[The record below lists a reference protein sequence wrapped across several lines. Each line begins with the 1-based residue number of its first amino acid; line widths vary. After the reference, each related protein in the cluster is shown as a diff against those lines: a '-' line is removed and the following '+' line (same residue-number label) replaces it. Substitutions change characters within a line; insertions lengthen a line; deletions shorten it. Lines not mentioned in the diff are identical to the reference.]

1 MLEPE
6 APAAADAAPTG
17 HDRMRVDAPA
27 KVTGTAPYAYE
38 QPVEEPLHLFPIVAT
53 IALGRI
59 AEIDD
64 ADARALPGVRL
75 VLTHANAPRIRVR
88 TDAALTILQS
98 SEVHHRGEIIGAVVA
113 DSPRVAREAAALVR
127 VTYDEQPAE
136 LGFSIDDPRA
146 TVPRRVNAFKH
157 GSYERGDADA
167 GLTRG
172 TLVEAD
178 YSLPMEFHSPI
189 EPHAVTAIW
198 HDVSALRPRSTRLT
212 MYDTNQGTG
221 GHGALLAPVLGLLP
235 TQIEVISPYV
245 GGSFGTKGWPWP
257 HLVLV
262 AMAAKRLTGRPVKYA
277 MTRQQMFRTVGHRPA
292 SKQRIRLSVEADGRL
307 GAIDHQSW
315 APTSRLRSYV
325 DQTVSATR
333 MMYDVADLRTIH
345 HAVVQDA
352 APGSFMRAP
361 GEFSGMFALETA
373 LDEAAHAVGVDPVDL
388 RVRNEPAQDP
398 ETGKPWSTRNLV
410 ACLRE
415 GADQFGWAERQ
426 PVGARRDG
434 EWLVGLGVAS
444 ATYPN
449 MYFVPNRAG
458 VRFTGGRYVVE
469 LQASDIG
476 TGAWTV
482 LPQIAAEALGVGVD
496 LVDADIGHTGLP
508 WAIPAGGSVGTFA
521 WGDAVVAAARKFR
534 RTHGEHPDEGDHVTA
549 TGRMP
554 RGSRGYSR
562 HAFGAHFA
570 QARVS
575 TVTGEVRVDRMLGA
589 FAAGRIINPRTAR
602 SQLIGGM
609 TMGLSAA
616 LHEEAH
622 LDERFGHVV
631 NGDLAGYHVAAHAD
645 VGDLEAIT
653 LEEHDPW
660 FGATGAKGIGE
671 LGIVG
676 APAAIG
682 NAIFNASGVRLRDLP
697 FTPDRLFDAWGQPTA
712 SGTRATS
719 P

>member
-1 MLEPE
+1 MTTLDTQPA
-6 APAAADAAPTG
+6 APAADTPAATVDG
-17 HDRMRVDAPA
+17 RDRMRVDAPA

-38 QPVEEPLHLFPIVAT
+38 QPVEDPAHLFPLVST
-53 IALGRI
+53 IARGRI
-59 AEIDD
+59 TGIDD
-64 ADARALPGVRL
+64 AQARALPGVRL

-98 SEVHHRGEIIGAVVA
+98 TEVHYRGELIGAVVA
-113 DSPRVAREAAALVR
+113 DSPQVAREAAALVR
-127 VTYDEQPAE
+127 ISYDEEPAE
-136 LGFSIDDPRA
+136 LGFAIDDPRA
-146 TVPRRVNAFKH
+146 TEPRRVNAFKH
-157 GSYERGDADA
+157 GSYERGDTDA
-167 GLTRG
+167 GLQRG

-198 HDVSALRPRSTRLT
+198 HDASALNPRAVRLT
-212 MYDTNQGTG
+212 LFDTNQGTSV
-221 GHGALLAPVLGLLP
+221 HGLLLAPVLGLLP
-235 TQIEVISPYV
+235 GQIEVISPYV
-245 GGSFGTKGWPWP
+245 GGSFGTKGWPHP

-262 AMAAKRLTGRPVKYA
+262 AWATRLLDGRPVKYA
-277 MTRQQMFRTVGHRPA
+277 MTRQQMFRSVGHRPA
-292 SKQRIRLSVEADGRL
+292 SQQRIRLSVEADGRL
-307 GAIDHQSW
+307 VAIDHQSW
-315 APTSRLRSYV
+315 SPHSRLKSYV

-333 MMYDVADLRTIH
+333 MMYDVPDLRTVH
-345 HAVVQDA
+345 HAVTQDA

-361 GEFSGMFALETA
+361 GEFTGMFALETA
-373 LDEAAHAVGVDPVDL
+373 LDEAAHAVGIDPVEL

-410 ACLRE
+410 ACLRA
-415 GADQFGWAERQ
+415 GAEQFGWSERQ
-426 PVGARRDG
+426 PVGTQRDG

-449 MYFVPNRAG
+449 QYVVPSRAG
-458 VRFTGGRYVVE
+458 VRFVDGRYRVE
-469 LQASDIG
+469 IQASDIG
-476 TGAWTV
+476 TGAWTI
-482 LPQIAAEALGVGVD
+482 LPQIAAEALGVSVD
-496 LVDADIGHTGLP
+496 LVDAEIGHTGLP
-508 WAIPAGGSVGTFA
+508 WALPAGGSAGTFS
-521 WGDAVVAAARKFR
+521 WGDAIIAAARTFR
-534 RTHGEHPDEGDHVTA
+534 RKHGDAPAEGAHATS

-554 RGSRGYSR
+554 RGARGFSR
-562 HAFGAHFA
+562 HAFGAHFV

-575 TVTGEVRVDRMLGA
+575 TVTGEVRVDRMLGV

-602 SQLIGGM
+602 SQLIGAM

-631 NGDLAGYHVAAHAD
+631 NNDLAGYHVAAHAD
-645 VGDLEAIT
+645 VVGLEALF

-682 NAIFNASGVRLRDLP
+682 NAIFHASGVRLRDLP
-697 FTPDRLFDAWGQPTA
+697 FTPDRLFAAWE
-712 SGTRATS
+712 
-719 P
+719 

>member
-1 MLEPE
+1 MTTTLEPE
-6 APAAADAAPTG
+6 APAADEVAPATG
-17 HDRMRVDAPA
+17 SDRMRVDAPA

-38 QPVEEPLHLFPIVAT
+38 QPVEEPAYLFPILST
-53 IALGRI
+53 IARGRI
-59 AEIDD
+59 TEMDD
-64 ADARALPGVRL
+64 AECRALPGVRL

-88 TDAALTILQS
+88 TDAALVILQS
-98 SEVHHRGEIIGAVVA
+98 TEVHHRGEIIGAVVA
-113 DSPRVAREAAALVR
+113 DSPQVAREAAGLVR

-136 LGFSIDDPRA
+136 LGFAIDDPRA

-167 GLTRG
+167 GLQRG
-172 TLVEAD
+172 RLVEAD
-178 YSLPMEFHSPI
+178 YSLPMEFHAPI
-189 EPHAVTAIW
+189 EPNAVTAIW
-198 HDVSALRPRSTRLT
+198 HDASALHPRATRLT
-212 MYDTNQGTG
+212 LYDTNQGTG
-221 GHGALLAPVLGLLP
+221 LHGSLLAPVLGLLP
-235 TQIEVISPYV
+235 GQIEGISPYV
-245 GGSFGTKGWPWP
+245 GGSFGAKGWPHP

-277 MTRQQMFRTVGHRPA
+277 MTRQQMFRTSGHRPA
-292 SKQRIRLSVEADGRL
+292 SKQRIRLSVEDDGRL
-307 GAIDHQSW
+307 VAIDHQSW
-315 APTSRLRSYV
+315 APTSRLKTYV

-333 MMYDVADLRTIH
+333 MMYDVPHLRTIH
-345 HAVVQDA
+345 HAVAQDA

-373 LDEAAHAVGVDPVDL
+373 LDEAAHAIGVDPVEL
-388 RVRNEPAQDP
+388 RVRNEPARDP
-398 ETGKPWSTRNLV
+398 ETGKPFSTRNLV
-410 ACLRE
+410 TCLRE
-415 GADQFGWAERQ
+415 GAEQFGWGDRQ
-426 PVGARRDG
+426 PVGTRRDG

-449 MYFVPNRAG
+449 QHFVPSRAG
-458 VRFTGGRYVVE
+458 IRFTDGRYCVE

-476 TGAWTV
+476 TGAWTI
-482 LPQIAAEALGVGVD
+482 LPQIAAEALEVPVD
-496 LVDADIGHTGLP
+496 RVDAEIGRTGLP
-508 WAIPAGGSVGTFA
+508 WAMMAGGSVGTYS
-521 WGDAVVAAARKFR
+521 WGDAVVTAARKFR
-534 RTHGEHPDEGDHVTA
+534 KKHGDAPDEGAHETA

-562 HAFGAHFA
+562 HSFGAHFA

-575 TVTGEVRVDRMLGA
+575 TVTGEVRVDRMLGV

-631 NGDLAGYHVAAHAD
+631 NNDLAGYHIAAHAD
-645 VGDLEAIT
+645 VVALEAIT
-653 LEEHDPW
+653 VDEHDPW

-682 NAIFNASGVRLRDLP
+682 NALFNASGVRLRDLP
-697 FTPDRLFDAWGQPTA
+697 FTPDRMFAAWE
-712 SGTRATS
+712 
-719 P
+719 

>member
-1 MLEPE
+1 MTTLQPRTLQPE
-6 APAAADAAPTG
+6 APATEEAPAPGRPGDTS
-17 HDRMRVDAPA
+17 DRMRVDAPA

-53 IALGRI
+53 IARGRI
-59 AEIDD
+59 TAIDD
-64 ADARALPGVRL
+64 AAARALPGVRL

-88 TDAALTILQS
+88 TDAALVILQS
-98 SEVHHRGEIIGAVVA
+98 VEVHHRGELIGAVVA
-113 DSPRVAREAAALVR
+113 DSPQVAREAAGLVQ

-136 LGFSIDDPRA
+136 LGFEIEDPRA
-146 TVPRRVNAFKH
+146 TTPRLVNAFKR
-157 GSYERGDADA
+157 GSYSRGDADA
-167 GLTRG
+167 GLERG
-172 TLVEAD
+172 TLVEGD
-178 YSLPMEFHSPI
+178 YSLPMEFHAPI
-189 EPHAVTAIW
+189 EPNTVTATW
-198 HDVSALRPRSTRLT
+198 HDASALDPRGTRLT

-235 TQIEVISPYV
+235 GQIEVISPYV
-245 GGSFGTKGWPWP
+245 GGSFGSKGWPHP

-262 AMAAKRLTGRPVKYA
+262 AMAAKRLQGRPVKYA
-277 MTRQQMFRTVGHRPA
+277 MTRQQMFRTTGHRPA
-292 SKQRIRLSVEADGRL
+292 SKQRIRLSVEPDGRL
-307 GAIDHQSW
+307 VAIDHQSW
-315 APTSRLRSYV
+315 APRARLKSYV

-333 MMYDVADLRTIH
+333 MMYDVPHLRTIH

-352 APGSFMRAP
+352 SPGSFMRAP
-361 GEFSGMFALETA
+361 GEFSGMFAVETA
-373 LDEAAHAVGVDPVDL
+373 LDEAAHAVGVDPVEL
-388 RVRNEPAQDP
+388 RVRNEPVQDP

-415 GADQFGWAERQ
+415 GAEQFGWSERQ
-426 PVGARRDG
+426 PVGTQRDG

-449 MYFVPNRAG
+449 QYFVPNRAG
-458 VRFTGGRYVVE
+458 IRFVDGRYVVE

-482 LPQIAAEALGVGVD
+482 LPQIAAEALGISVD

-508 WAIPAGGSVGTFA
+508 WAIPAGGSTGTFG
-521 WGDAVVAAARKFR
+521 WGDAVVAAATKFR
-534 RTHGEHPDEGDHVTA
+534 RKHGEAPEEGAHETA

-554 RGSRGYSR
+554 RGARGRSR

-575 TVTGEVRVDRMLGA
+575 TVTGEVRVDRMLGV

-645 VGDLEAIT
+645 VVGLEVVC

-682 NAIFNASGVRLRDLP
+682 NAIFRASGIRLRDLP
-697 FTPDRLFDAWGQPTA
+697 FTPDRLFAAWE
-712 SGTRATS
+712 
-719 P
+719 